1 MENWG
6 LLVNSLEAS
15 VSSKHIFTHIEWDMN
30 AWIAKIEQESTCFLW
45 ADAEQLKEKY
55 TLPYAFKA
63 YFKEIEK
70 QLKSVDTRK

>member
-45 ADAEQLKEKY
+45 ADTEQLKEKY